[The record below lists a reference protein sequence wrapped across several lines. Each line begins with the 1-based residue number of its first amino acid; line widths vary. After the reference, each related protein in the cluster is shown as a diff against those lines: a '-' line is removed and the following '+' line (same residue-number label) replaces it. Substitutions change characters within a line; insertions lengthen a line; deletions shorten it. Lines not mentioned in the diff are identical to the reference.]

1 MSLGAFGTVIF
12 RAGSALGPCRSGGFD
27 WLVGVSQDRQ
37 AVQEMWPVD
46 LRSWR
51 GFNVF
56 ITCAMVSMPLSVL
69 SRRYPL
75 GV

>member
-1 MSLGAFGTVIF
+1 MSLGAFGSVIF
-12 RAGSALGPCRSGGFD
+12 RAGSALGPCGWGGFD

-37 AVQEMWPVD
+37 AVQERVD

-56 ITCAMVSMPLSVL
+56 ITCAMVSMPLSVH